1 VACAASILTPSLRA
15 AEPASLK
22 EFELKAAYLY
32 NFAKFTSWPEGTFA
46 DESAPIVVGVMA
58 DERVGAALS
67 KLVKGHPLNRREVLV
82 RTLTR
87 GDDARGLQVLYID
100 KTQETVLQSMAPAF
114 SRTGLLTIGESERFS
129 QLGGTIRLLVE
140 GDRLQFEISAAA
152 AQRVGLSLSSQL
164 LMLAKT
170 VRKPEVSAR

>member
-1 VACAASILTPSLRA
+1 MACVALLLAPSLRA
-15 AEPASLK
+15 ADAPSLK

-32 NFAKFTSWPEGTFA
+32 NFTKFTAWPNGTFA

-58 DERVGAALS
+58 DERVGAALL
-67 KLVKGHPLNRREVLV
+67 KLVKGHPVNGREVIV

-87 GDDARGLQVLYID
+87 RDEVRGLQVLYID
-100 KTQETVLQSMAPAF
+100 KTQEGALQSIASVF
-114 SRTGLLTIGESERFS
+114 SSPGLLTVGDSERFA

-140 GDRLQFEISAAA
+140 GDRLQFEISAVA
-152 AQRVGLSLSSQL
+152 AQRAGLSLSSQL

-170 VRKPEVSAR
+170 VRKL